1 MLHARAER
9 LAKKGSRRKKEASLV
24 PTMAALAIVLVSAT
38 AMQHTR
44 RLGTVRACAFS
55 DNESLEML
63 RRRQADFVEA
73 RDWAQFHTPRSLALA
88 LVGEVG
94 EVCELLQCAF
104 RASNGTESAP

>member
-9 LAKKGSRRKKEASLV
+9 LAKKGSRRKKEASLG
-24 PTMAALAIVLVSAT
+24 TMAGLAIVLVSAT